1 MLAWTGR
8 NVAAI
13 VAEIATLDD
22 IIRSRDRDTGHRA
35 VSDRESLEANVGECP
50 GLIALS
56 AKLLNA
62 SKAPN
67 RIIQNHG

>member
-22 IIRSRDRDTGHRA
+22 IIRSRDTGHRA